1 MKITKLIFITLLLT
15 GLLSCSTIKLA
26 TLPEISND
34 RLNISYRIFKDE
46 AYGSDKQQKFDI
58 YISNTA
64 NKLKDKNFTIIFLHG
79 GGYYLSDKTNEE
91 KYIQPYL
98 KKGLNVVNVNYRLKR
113 GIPLATEDLTNVINF
128 LKAKNDTYKLN
139 LYRIVLTGF
148 SAGGHIASNVG
159 VGANNS
165 DYPYPLNKEVTIS
178 AIINFSGPVDGLDV
192 VEKVFIDN
200 DIQLLK
206 DVGNALFP
214 SINGYA
220 PKDTVVKYEPIT
232 YFDKDDPSLFLWHG
246 GQDDQIPPKIFTKF
260 VDKLDENKSK
270 NFLIF
275 SPTGMHDP
283 NADELKEAYKQIFAF
298 LDKVK

>member
-1 MKITKLIFITLLLT
+1 MKVTNLFFITLLLT

-26 TLPEISND
+26 TLPEISNGQ
-34 RLNISYRIFKDE
+34 LNASYRIFKDE
-46 AYGSDKQQKFDI
+46 AYGSDKQQKMDI

-64 NKLKDKNFTIIFLHG
+64 NKFKDKNFTIIFLHG

-139 LYRIVLTGF
+139 LDKIVLTGF

-165 DYPYPLNKEVTIS
+165 NYLYPLNEGVKIS

-192 VEKVFIDN
+192 VEKIFVDN
-200 DIQLLK
+200 EMQLLK

-214 SINGYA
+214 YINGYA
-220 PKDTVVKYEPIT
+220 PKDTLIKYEPTT
-232 YFDKDDPSLFLWHG
+232 YFDKNDPPFFLWHG
-246 GQDDQIPPKIFTKF
+246 GQDDQIPPKTFTKF
-260 VDKLDENKSK
+260 VEKLNENKSK
-270 NFLIF
+270 NFVIF